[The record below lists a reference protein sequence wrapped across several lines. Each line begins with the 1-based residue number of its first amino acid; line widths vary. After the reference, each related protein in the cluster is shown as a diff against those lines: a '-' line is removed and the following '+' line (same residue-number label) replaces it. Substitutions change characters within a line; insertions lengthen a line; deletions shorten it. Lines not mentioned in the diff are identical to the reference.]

1 MGVTAVKTGGVDLVV
16 QKFVENKEEIDWKRN
31 VTFLAFGMT
40 FQGAWQY
47 YLFNRVMPRIT
58 PDAFTFAAKS
68 IREKVKDVKGMKNVL
83 VQNFVENGINNP
95 LFFFPTFYSIKEMV
109 STGKWTFSAAYNSVN
124 NGISRYRKNFWSDIT
139 ACWAVWVPAQT
150 INFAFSPAW
159 FRVPF
164 VALVSAG
171 WTGYV
176 SFTRGGEATCDT
188 IGTAMATAEIPAV
201 DAAADQQSRKSAAP
215 TPDTD
220 VCTPCTSHGDDG
232 R

>member
-1 MGVTAVKTGGVDLVV
+1 MGVTAVKTGGVDLLV
-16 QKFVENKEEIDWKRN
+16 QKFVENKKEIDWKRN
-31 VTFLAFGMT
+31 ATFLAFGMT

-58 PDAFTFAAKS
+58 PDTFTFAAKS
-68 IREKVKDVKGMKNVL
+68 MREKIKDVKGMKNVL
-83 VQNFVENGINNP
+83 VQSFVENGINNP
-95 LFFFPTFYSIKEMV
+95 LLFFPTFYSIKEMV
-109 STGKWTFSAAYNSVN
+109 SAGKWTFSTVCNSVN
-124 NGISRYRKNFWSDIT
+124 IGISTYRKNFWSDMK

-176 SFTRGGEATCDT
+176 SLTRGSAATCDV
-188 IGTAMATAEIPAV
+188 GAETATNAEV
-201 DAAADQQSRKSAAP
+201 SSVDQQGDKSAVAS
-215 TPDTD
+215 TD
-220 VCTPCTSHGDDG
+220 ADASTPCTSYGNEG

>member
-1 MGVTAVKTGGVDLVV
+1 VTAVKTGGVDLVI
-16 QKFVENKEEIDWKRN
+16 QKFVEGKEKIDWKRN
-31 VTFLAFGMT
+31 ATFLAFGVS
-40 FQGAWQY
+40 FQGIWQF

-58 PDAFTFAAKS
+58 PDAFKFAAKS
-68 IREKVKDVKGMKNVL
+68 VKEKLRDVRGMKNVL

-95 LFFFPTFYSIKEMV
+95 LLFFPTFYTLKEIMY
-109 STGKWTFSAAYNSVN
+109 GGTFTITTVMNAINV
-124 NGISRYRKNFWSDIT
+124 YRKNFWSDLT
-139 ACWAVWVPAQT
+139 ACWSVWIPAQT

-176 SFTRGGEATCDT
+176 SLTRGSQVAECDVAKT
-188 IGTAMATAEIPAV
+188 VLET
-201 DAAADQQSRKSAAP
+201 DKSNEDNF
-215 TPDTD
+215 TPVTNLDGKPVNED
-220 VCTPCTSHGDDG
+220 VTRVRTL